1 MPAARVVNAF
11 AGVALLELRQIQPG
25 AKVVALTVNHRGA
38 GFGGQVLKHIT
49 QRFNQG
55 VVERIALGRAAQAH
69 HGHSAL
75 HVQTNAMGGGSFQ
88 DGVGRD
94 VHRKGS

>member
-1 MPAARVVNAF
+1 MVNAF
-11 AGVALLELRQIQPG
+11 SGVALFELGQIQPG
-25 AKVVALTVNHRGA
+25 TKVVTLTVNDRGA

-55 VVERIALGRAAQAH
+55 VVECIALCRAAQAH

-75 HVQTNAMGGGSFQ
+75 HVQTDAMGGGTFQ
-88 DGVGRD
+88 DGVGRGC
-94 VHRKGS
+94 HRKGS